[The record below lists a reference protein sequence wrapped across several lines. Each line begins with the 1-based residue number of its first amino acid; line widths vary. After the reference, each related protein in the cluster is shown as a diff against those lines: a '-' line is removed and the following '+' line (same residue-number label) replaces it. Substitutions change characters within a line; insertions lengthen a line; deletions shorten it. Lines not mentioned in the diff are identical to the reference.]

1 MSDVSEARRAE
12 PIVGGPRRRGPPEIF
27 LKIEFEMVLFYKKYC
42 HMYYLSLAYLMYENS
57 MILSDVSEAQRAEK
71 IAGGPRSPDFFLK
84 IGFEMVLFRAIFEH
98 TYYNR
103 RI

>member
-1 MSDVSEARRAE
+1 
-12 PIVGGPRRRGPPEIF
+12 
-27 LKIEFEMVLFYKKYC
+27 MVLFYKKYC